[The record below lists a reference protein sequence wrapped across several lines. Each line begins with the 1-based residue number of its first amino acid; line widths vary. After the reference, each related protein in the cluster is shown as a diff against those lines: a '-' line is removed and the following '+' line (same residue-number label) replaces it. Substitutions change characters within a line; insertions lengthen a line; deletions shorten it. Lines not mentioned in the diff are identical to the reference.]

1 MLAKMYFQNLGQ
13 EAVHCSP
20 YRSDLL
26 EHRGAVCFLLKRL
39 FQRLGLS
46 FDPSNAR
53 N

>member
-1 MLAKMYFQNLGQ
+1 MLAKMSFQNLGQ

-26 EHRGAVCFLLKRL
+26 EHCGTLCFLLKRL
-39 FQRLGLS
+39 LF